1 MRRRPQ
7 RASRSEAT
15 HAGRIT
21 EMTQREAPNGP
32 LPSHRSFGADR
43 FAALWSRCVTSP
55 PSSDAAT
62 VYADLARELGA
73 PDRHFH
79 TLAHIRDCLQRL
91 DEVAPLLGRR
101 DEVELGLW
109 FHDAIYVPGDPNNER
124 RSAELFLGFAAGA
137 APGFRQRVCRLILAT
152 RHLAPVQYDDRA
164 FIVDIDLA
172 GLGEPWDAF
181 MHKGDL
187 LRREF
192 AGVSDDA
199 YYGAQVVFLQRLVE
213 RRSLFATAYFRA
225 AHESAARSNLQRLLA
240 LRATQGYAT
249 S

>member
-1 MRRRPQ
+1 MTTRD
-7 RASRSEAT
+7 
-15 HAGRIT
+15 AGK
-21 EMTQREAPNGP
+21 EP
-32 LPSHRSFGADR
+32 LSAANPFGADR
-43 FAALWSRCVTSP
+43 FAALWSRCVDSP

-62 VYADLARELGA
+62 VYAGLVREFSA

-79 TLAHIRDCLQRL
+79 TLAHIRDCVQRV
-91 DEVAPLLGRR
+91 DEVAPLLGQR

-109 FHDAIYVPGDPNNER
+109 FHDAIYAPGDPANER

-137 APGFRQRVCRLILAT
+137 APGFRQRVSRLILAT
-152 RHLAPVQYDDRA
+152 RHIAPVQYDDRA

-172 GLGEPWDAF
+172 GLGEPWEEF

-192 AGVSDDA
+192 AGVSDAA

-225 AHESAARSNLQRLLA
+225 AHETAARSNLQRLLA
-240 LRATQGYAT
+240 LRASEGYAT